1 MPVLDRRTFLQIL
14 AAQTGALAAGA
25 CSVSRTSDFR
35 QRVRSTGRPTDVV
48 VIGAGAFGGWTA
60 YYLRRMGARVTLID
74 AYGPGNSRATSG
86 DETRGVR
93 SSYGDRPHGVL
104 WARWAREAMTR
115 WKRWDEEWA
124 AEMKTRLFFT
134 TGDLILRKDWEPYLK
149 ETKANWEKVGVPFQ
163 VLAPAEVAYRYPVIG
178 MKDIGVVLYEPDAGV
193 VRSRRACESVAEVFR
208 QRGGRVVVA
217 RAAVGSRRGDRLND
231 VVLSSTRESLRA
243 DAFVFACGPWL
254 GKTFPEFL
262 GNRLRTPLG
271 YVYYFGTPQN
281 DMRFTFPNLPS
292 YNFPGITG
300 WPALVPDNRGFRVRT
315 GGGPH
320 SDPETSQRW
329 IDPRNFDRPRAFLIE
344 RFARLADA
352 PLLETRACH
361 YELTVSRN
369 FIIDRHPDLANV
381 WIAGGGA
388 AEGFKFGPVVGEYVA
403 NRVLERSEDPELAKQ
418 FAISKEVFE
427 ESTEQPV
434 QPVQVPPKQE
444 PRPWTPA

>member
-1 MPVLDRRTFLQIL
+1 
-14 AAQTGALAAGA
+14 
-25 CSVSRTSDFR
+25 
-35 QRVRSTGRPTDVV
+35 

-60 YYLRRMGARVTLID
+60 YYLRRMGARVTLVD

-104 WARWAREAMTR
+104 WARWAREAITR
-115 WKRWDEEWA
+115 WKQWDEEWSPR
-124 AEMKTRLFFT
+124 MKTRLFYT

-149 ETKANWEKVGVPFQ
+149 DTRANWEKLGVPFE
-163 VLAPAEVAYRYPVIG
+163 VLATADVARRYPVIG
-178 MKDIGVVLYEPDAGV
+178 MKDIGVALYEPDAGV

-208 QRGGRVVVA
+208 QIGGRVVVA
-217 RAAVGSRRGDRLND
+217 RASMGSRRGDRLHD
-231 VVLSSTRESLRA
+231 VVLGSTGESLTA

-254 GKTFPEFL
+254 AKTFPELL

-271 YVYYFGTPQN
+271 HVYYFGTPQS
-281 DMRFTFPNLPS
+281 DSRFTFPNLPS

-300 WPALVPDNRGFRVRT
+300 WPALIPDNRGFRVRT

-320 SDPETSQRW
+320 SDPDISQRW

-344 RFARLADA
+344 RFPLLANA

-361 YELTVSRN
+361 YELTVNRN
-369 FIIDRHPDLANV
+369 FMIDRHPEMTNV

-403 NRVLERSEDPELAKQ
+403 SRVLGRADDPELAKQ
-418 FAISKEVFE
+418 FAIPKEQFE
-427 ESTEQPV
+427 ESTEQSAP
-434 QPVQVPPKQE
+434 PVQVPPKQE
-444 PRPWTPA
+444 PRPWTPP

>member
-1 MPVLDRRTFLQIL
+1 LSLDRRAFLRVL
-14 AAQTGALAAGA
+14 AAQTSALAAGA
-25 CSVSRTSDFR
+25 CSLSRAADVR
-35 QRVRSTGRPTDVV
+35 QRVSSTDPPTDIV

-60 YYLRRMGARVTLID
+60 YYLRRMGARVTLVD

-93 SSYGDRPHGVL
+93 SSYGDRPHGQL
-104 WARWAREAMTR
+104 WARWAREAITR
-115 WKRWDEEWA
+115 WKQWDDEWSSR
-124 AEMKTRLFFT
+124 MKTRLFYT

-149 ETKANWEKVGVPFQ
+149 ETRANWEKLAIPFQ
-163 VLAPAEVAYRYPVIG
+163 VLTPAEVAYRYPVIG
-178 MKDIGVVLYEPDAGV
+178 MKEIGAVLYEPDAGV

-208 QRGGRVVVA
+208 QLGGRIVLA
-217 RAAVGSRRGDRLND
+217 RASVGTQRGDRLHD
-231 VVLSSTRESLRA
+231 VVLESTREPLRA

-254 GKTFPEFL
+254 GKTFPTVL
-262 GNRLRTPLG
+262 RNRLRTPLG
-271 YVYYFGTPQN
+271 YVYYFGTPQT
-281 DMRFTFPNLPS
+281 DARFTFPNLPS

-320 SDPETSQRW
+320 GDPDTSQRW

-344 RFARLADA
+344 RFPLLASA

-361 YELTVSRN
+361 YELTVNRN
-369 FIIDRHPDLANV
+369 FMIDRHPELANV

-403 NRVLERSEDPELAKQ
+403 SRVLGRADDPELAKQ
-418 FAISKEVFE
+418 FKIPKEEFE
-427 ESTEQPV
+427 ESTEQPPP
-434 QPVQVPPKQE
+434 PVQVPPKQE
-444 PRPWTPA
+444 PRPGMPP